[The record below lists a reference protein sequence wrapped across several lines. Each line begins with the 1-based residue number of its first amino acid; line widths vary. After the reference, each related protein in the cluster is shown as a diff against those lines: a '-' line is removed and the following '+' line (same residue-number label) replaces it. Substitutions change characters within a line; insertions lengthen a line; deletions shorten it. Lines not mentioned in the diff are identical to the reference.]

1 MLMNKMW
8 RIFENTGNINAY
20 MYCKDCN
27 YALESK
33 EKELMNITKEEK
45 RA

>member
-20 MYCKDCN
+20 LYYKDIT
-27 YALESK
+27 YSLKKK
-33 EKELMNITKEEK
+33 EKSLSNITNEEK